1 MRKLKEF
8 ENQFKNKNLR
18 IADSFK
24 SKFKDEYL
32 KDLLFETHRIQVKHL
47 KKWIKGVLEKM
58 NRWLIEK
65 FMKELK
71 EFENKNRKFV

>member
-47 KKWIKGVLEKM
+47 KK
-58 NRWLIEK
+58 
-65 FMKELK
+65 
-71 EFENKNRKFV
+71 